1 VAGAAVSRFLLSWL
15 NSTFLLL
22 SSGEEEAGE
31 LKVYLAAMS
40 VENLNGI
47 SYGVFDIE
55 NVLYGVVHFRIQGV
69 C

>member
-55 NVLYGVVHFRIQGV
+55 NVL
-69 C
+69 